1 MTETAIPP
9 RTREQSVRSD
19 SPEEPTVPVPPGPS
33 QGAGLLR
40 RVLARAF
47 GQPTLVLAWLWLA
60 LVLAAAVAPQL
71 FTAFDPL
78 EQDAYARFVPP
89 SAQHPFGTDDYGR
102 DQFARTVY
110 GTVESLQAAVVAV
123 LIGLI
128 VGSLIGL
135 IGGFLRGV
143 VDTILMR
150 VTDVMLAVPSLI
162 IALAIVT
169 ALGRGTVNIAIAIGI
184 TSIATFARLMRS
196 EVLRVRGLPYVEA
209 ARFAGH
215 GPVYRLARHV
225 VPNASGS
232 VLAAAT
238 LEIGTAILGVAALS
252 FLGFGAP
259 PPTPEW
265 GALVAEGR
273 SFLIGQ
279 WWLTTLPGLV
289 IVASVLAVYRVGR
302 SMNQGRTSV
311 VG

>member
-1 MTETAIPP
+1 MTDVATPRRTLDPFPEPLSRGESVLPEPP
-9 RTREQSVRSD
+9 VSAPRPGAVRR
-19 SPEEPTVPVPPGPS
+19 
-33 QGAGLLR
+33 ALRLL
-40 RVLARAF
+40 LS
-47 GQPTLVLAWLWLA
+47 QPTLVLAWFWVA
-60 LVLAAAVAPQL
+60 LVLAAAIAPQL

-78 EQDAYARFVPP
+78 EQDAYSRFVPP
-89 SAQHPFGTDDYGR
+89 SMEHPFGTDDYGR

-123 LIGLI
+123 LIGL
-128 VGSLIGL
+128 VAGSLIGL
-135 IGGFLRGV
+135 IGGSLRGG

-150 VTDVMLAVPSLI
+150 VIDVMLAVPSLI

-215 GPVYRLARHV
+215 GAVYRLTRHI
-225 VPNASGS
+225 VPNASSS

-273 SFLIGQ
+273 SFLTGQ
-279 WWLTTLPGLV
+279 WWLTTLPGFV
-289 IVASVLAVYRVGR
+289 IVATVLAVYRIGR
-302 SMNQGRTSV
+302 SMNHGRTSV